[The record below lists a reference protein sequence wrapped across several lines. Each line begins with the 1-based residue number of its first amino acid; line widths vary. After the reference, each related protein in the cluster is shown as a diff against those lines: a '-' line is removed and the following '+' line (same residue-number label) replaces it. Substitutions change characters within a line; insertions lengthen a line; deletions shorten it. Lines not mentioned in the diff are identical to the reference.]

1 MKQFLEK
8 LSQHEN
14 LTEIESEEAARLLFS
29 NDISDSEMAAFM
41 MALKAKGE
49 SAEEIAGLVNVLRQH
64 AKTVVPRSEEVMD
77 NCGTGGDGSH
87 SFNISTAAAFV
98 LAGAGIKVAKH
109 GNRSVSSKTG
119 SADVLEALGV
129 NLQLETEQIEELL
142 EETGLTFLYAPSVHP
157 HIARIMKIRKEL
169 KISTVF
175 NFTGPLTNPVALHS
189 QLLGINRR
197 DKLTLFAEVLQ
208 KLGRQRAIVVNGA
221 GFMDEASLQGE
232 NSLVLLENGKIT
244 PFTLS
249 PEEVDL
255 PVYPNEAIRGG
266 DAKENADIMLRLLRG
281 EKGAYRDTVL
291 LNAGLGIFAN
301 GKVKTITE
309 GISAAKESLDNGSA
323 YAKLETLV
331 QYGKKAKAV
340 L

>member
-1 MKQFLEK
+1 
-8 LSQHEN
+8 
-14 LTEIESEEAARLLFS
+14 
-29 NDISDSEMAAFM
+29 
-41 MALKAKGE
+41 
-49 SAEEIAGLVNVLRQH
+49 
-64 AKTVVPRSEEVMD
+64 
-77 NCGTGGDGSH
+77 
-87 SFNISTAAAFV
+87 
-98 LAGAGIKVAKH
+98 
-109 GNRSVSSKTG
+109 
-119 SADVLEALGV
+119 
-129 NLQLETEQIEELL
+129 
-142 EETGLTFLYAPSVHP
+142 
-157 HIARIMKIRKEL
+157 
-169 KISTVF
+169 
-175 NFTGPLTNPVALHS
+175 
-189 QLLGINRR
+189 LLGINRR

-208 KLGRQRAIVVNGA
+208 KLGRKRAVVVNGA

-266 DAKENADIMLRLLRG
+266 DAKENADIMLRLLKG

-309 GISAAKESLDNGSA
+309 GISAARESLDNGSA